1 MNIKRN
7 AAVLMVS
14 GRKEILQ
21 KTLSL
26 FYENWNNYYKYPV
39 YIYDIGDVYSK
50 DEIKFYESNF
60 DSLTFVKLF
69 PIIPSN
75 ISEKDLFYNRTYN
88 RYVKKKF
95 DYRRIGYLH
104 MIYFK
109 SNMSLFGEWKCKN
122 KFLMKYDYLMIID
135 DDSWFK
141 NKIEFDLFNKLD
153 NFPMATAISGV
164 YKDKN
169 LIRTRENLLRFI
181 REYVDKEN
189 IDVKNECLKDI
200 LFSEDDNALTNLTF
214 SIGNLDLFDL
224 RVFKSEKYQKYI
236 QSVNNFGGQYK
247 YRWGDIE
254 ITNLFVHLYYKNGI
268 FNYNLSEEIYK
279 PQYQGIKP
287 VYFYQNKNRFVKIII
302 KILNKIKSSF
312 N

>member
-1 MNIKRN
+1 MNTKHN

-14 GRKEILQ
+14 GRKEILS

-26 FYENWNNYYKYPV
+26 FYNNWNNYFKYPV

-50 DEIKFYESNF
+50 NEIKFYESNF
-60 DSLTFVKLF
+60 DNLTFVKLF
-69 PIIPSN
+69 PTVPSN
-75 ISEKDLFYNRTYN
+75 IKEKDLFYNRTYN

-109 SNMSLFGEWKCKN
+109 SNMTLFGEWKCKN
-122 KFLMKYDYLMIID
+122 QFLINYDYLMIID

-141 NKIEFDLFNKLD
+141 KKIEFDLFNRLN
-153 NFPMATAISGV
+153 NFPMATAVSGV
-164 YKDKN
+164 YRDKN
-169 LIRTRENLLRFI
+169 LTRTRENLLRFI

-189 IDVKNECLKDI
+189 IDVKNKCLRDI
-200 LFSEDDNALTNLTF
+200 LRSKDENALTNLTF

-224 RVFKSEKYQKYI
+224 RVFKSEKYKNYI
-236 QSVNNFGGQYK
+236 KSVNNFGGQYK

-254 ITNLFVHLYYKNGI
+254 ITNLFVHLYYESGI
-268 FNYNLSEEIYK
+268 FNYNLPEEVYS
-279 PQYQGIKP
+279 PQYPNVKP
-287 VYFYQNKNRFVKIII
+287 VYFSQFKNGLILIII
-302 KILNKIKSSF
+302 KILNKIKSF
-312 N
+312 F

>member
-287 VYFYQNKNRFVKIII
+287 VYFYQNKNRFIKIII
-302 KILNKIKSSF
+302 KILNKIKSFF

>member
-75 ISEKDLFYNRTYN
+75 INEKDLFYNRTYN

-122 KFLMKYDYLMIID
+122 QFLKDYDYLMIID

-141 NKIEFDLFNKLD
+141 KKIDFDLFDKLAS
-153 NFPMATAISGV
+153 FPLATAVSGI

-169 LIRTRENLLRFI
+169 LSRTRENLLKFI
-181 REYVDKEN
+181 KKYVEKEN
-189 IDVKNECLKDI
+189 IDVKNQYLKNI
-200 LFSEDDNALTNLTF
+200 LKLDDDNALTELTF

-254 ITNLFVHLYYKNGI
+254 ITNIFVHLYYEKGI
-268 FNYNLSEEIYK
+268 YSYNLSDEIYS
-279 PQYQGIKP
+279 PQYPGVAPID
-287 VYFYQNKNRFVKIII
+287 YIQNKSIII
-302 KILNKIKSSF
+302 QFILKILRRIKKF
-312 N
+312 FV

>member
-153 NFPMATAISGV
+153 NFPMATAVSGV
-164 YKDKN
+164 YKDNN
-169 LIRTRENLLRFI
+169 LSRTRENLLRFI
-181 REYVDKEN
+181 KEYVYKEN
-189 IDVKNECLKDI
+189 INVKNKCLRDI
-200 LFSEDDNALTNLTF
+200 LSAKDDNALTNLTF

-224 RVFKSEKYQKYI
+224 KVFKSEKYKKYI

-254 ITNLFVHLYYKNGI
+254 ITNLFVHLYYESGI
-268 FNYNLSEEIYK
+268 FNYNLPKEIYS
-279 PQYQGIKP
+279 PQYPNINP
-287 VYFYQNKNRFVKIII
+287 VYYNQKKNIFFKIII
-302 KILNKIKSSF
+302 KILNKIKLLI